1 MVIFVPTG
9 DRTGEDPTRDVQ
21 FYDGVWEF
29 LKACGAKELDSEV
42 R

>member
-9 DRTGEDPTRDVQ
+9 DRSGEDATRNVI

-29 LKACGAKELDSEV
+29 LKACGAKELTS
-42 R
+42 